1 MKNAFFLPTFL
12 LLVVFVAC
20 NNKVEELIKIDE
32 VAPWCILGFD
42 AMERTPEQRISMI
55 KEMGLS
61 KYGFNKGKGDLTTM
75 IEEFNLASE
84 NEIEISSIF
93 LWLNAKR
100 DSIGKLSPSNQE
112 LLNNLKKV
120 DQKPVIWLSFSEN
133 FFENID
139 QNESLNLSVEMI
151 KFIKLKADELDCEL
165 ALYNHH
171 GWFGNPHHQVEILE
185 QLDDASISLVYNFHH
200 AQDYV
205 DEFPDIAKKIAPHLS
220 YVNLNGVKKH
230 GPQILDIGEG
240 DHEYEMI
247 LKLKEEGFD
256 GPWGILG
263 HIKDEDVKQVLDRNI
278 KGIELLNSKYQ

>member
-100 DSIGKLSPSNQE
+100 DSIGKLSPANQE

-133 FFENID
+133 F
-139 QNESLNLSVEMI
+139 
-151 KFIKLKADELDCEL
+151 LK
-165 ALYNHH
+165 
-171 GWFGNPHHQVEILE
+171 I
-185 QLDDASISLVYNFHH
+185 
-200 AQDYV
+200 
-205 DEFPDIAKKIAPHLS
+205 
-220 YVNLNGVKKH
+220 
-230 GPQILDIGEG
+230 
-240 DHEYEMI
+240 
-247 LKLKEEGFD
+247 
-256 GPWGILG
+256 
-263 HIKDEDVKQVLDRNI
+263 
-278 KGIELLNSKYQ
+278 

>member
-100 DSIGKLSPSNQE
+100 DSIGKLSPANQE

>member
-1 MKNAFFLPTFL
+1 
-12 LLVVFVAC
+12 
-20 NNKVEELIKIDE
+20 
-32 VAPWCILGFD
+32 
-42 AMERTPEQRISMI
+42 
-55 KEMGLS
+55 
-61 KYGFNKGKGDLTTM
+61 
-75 IEEFNLASE
+75 
-84 NEIEISSIF
+84 
-93 LWLNAKR
+93 
-100 DSIGKLSPSNQE
+100 
-112 LLNNLKKV
+112 
-120 DQKPVIWLSFSEN
+120 
-133 FFENID
+133 
-139 QNESLNLSVEMI
+139 MI